1 MASTAEEA
9 PLEEHR
15 TRDKEEASGYGR
27 SPHCCF
33 SEHFFG
39 GEIMGNLLGQ
49 LRSGAPSECPQG
61 STGVILCTLRMHQT
75 CNTMCT
81 FGRQT
86 I

>member
-1 MASTAEEA
+1 MAPTAEEA

-39 GEIMGNLLGQ
+39 GKSWE
-49 LRSGAPSECPQG
+49 
-61 STGVILCTLRMHQT
+61 T
-75 CNTMCT
+75 C
-81 FGRQT
+81 
-86 I
+86 